1 MLFLACPL
9 KLKRAGLYKKLGLA
23 RAILREV
30 NGVGVQRRLLWAG
43 RTAWVDIFK
52 ISRMNV
58 SLMKAFLSPLGAVP
72 APIKTSQVGQYYTHL
87 CEAFLQTRMAITTGL
102 LCSKANISFCGTE
115 SALGGLPHSTTN
127 RLQTIRSS
135 FPQKSLKVSNSSS
148 SRYDLESFS
157 FEPIKESIVSREMTR
172 RYMKDMI
179 TYADTD
185 VVVVGAGSAGLSC
198 AYEISKNPNV
208 NVALIEQSVSPGGGA
223 WLGGQLFSAMV
234 VRKPAHIF
242 LDELGIEYDEQDT
255 YVVIKHAALFTSTI
269 MSKLLARPNVK
280 LFNAVAA
287 EDLIVKEN
295 RVAGVVTNWALV
307 SMNHD
312 TQSCMDPN
320 VMEAKIV
327 VSSCGHDGP
336 FGATGVKRLKSIGL
350 IDSVPGMKALDM
362 NTAEDAIVKL
372 TREIV
377 PGMIVTGME
386 VAEIDG
392 APRMVSLQSP
402 FLSLS
407 LSRSS
412 VHLQVTN
419 FASFFLSFF
428 GCRDL
433 LSEL

>member
-1 MLFLACPL
+1 MA
-9 KLKRAGLYKKLGLA
+9 
-23 RAILREV
+23 
-30 NGVGVQRRLLWAG
+30 
-43 RTAWVDIFK
+43 
-52 ISRMNV
+52 
-58 SLMKAFLSPLGAVP
+58 SL
-72 APIKTSQVGQYYTHL
+72 T
-87 CEAFLQTRMAITTGL
+87 AITSSSHLSSTPKTH
-102 LCSKANISFCGTE
+102 SSFH
-115 SALGGLPHSTTN
+115 GLPITPS
-127 RLQTIRSS
+127 RFQPIRSS
-135 FPQKSLKVSNSSS
+135 PKNLSITSSS
-148 SRYDLESFS
+148 TSSYDLNSFT
-157 FEPIKESIVSREMTR
+157 FDPIKESIVSREMTR
-172 RYMKDMI
+172 RYMMDMI

-185 VVVVGAGSAGLSC
+185 VIVVGAGSAGLSA

-208 NVALIEQSVSPGGGA
+208 NVAIIEQSVSPGGGA

-234 VRKPAHIF
+234 VRKPAHAF
-242 LDELGIEYDEQDT
+242 LDELEIEYDEQDT

-287 EDLIVKEN
+287 EDLIVKGG

-307 SMNHD
+307 SMNHH

-320 VMEAKIV
+320 VMESKIV

-362 NTAEDAIVKL
+362 NTAEDAIVRL

-392 APRMVSLQSP
+392 SPRMGPTFGAMMISGQKAG
-402 FLSLS
+402 
-407 LSRSS
+407 
-412 VHLQVTN
+412 HLALKALGQPNVIDGTYK
-419 FASFFLSFF
+419 
-428 GCRDL
+428 DL
-433 LSEL
+433 GGIQPELILAAAETGETADA